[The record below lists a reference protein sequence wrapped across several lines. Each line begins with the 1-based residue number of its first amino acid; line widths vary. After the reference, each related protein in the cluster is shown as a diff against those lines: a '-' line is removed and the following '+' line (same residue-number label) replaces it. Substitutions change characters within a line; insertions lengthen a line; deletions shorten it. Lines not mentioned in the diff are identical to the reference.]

1 MTDTNIMVILG
12 FVGTIICVMTPIIK
26 LNTTITKLNATL
38 EQFQRQTEDNHRNLA
53 DRVTIHGKELDGHE
67 KRITIIETHMGIEKG
82 EE

>member
-12 FVGTIICVMTPIIK
+12 FIGTIICVMTPIIK

-53 DRVTIHGKELDGHE
+53 DRVTVHGREIDDHE
-67 KRITIIETHMGIEKG
+67 KRLTVLETRMN
-82 EE
+82 EEE